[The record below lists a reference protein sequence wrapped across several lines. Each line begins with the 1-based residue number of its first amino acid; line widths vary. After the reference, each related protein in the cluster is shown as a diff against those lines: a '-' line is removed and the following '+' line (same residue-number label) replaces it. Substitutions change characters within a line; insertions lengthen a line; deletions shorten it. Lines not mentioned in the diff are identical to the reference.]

1 MSPGACNPLCYR
13 LLVSGDDAPGTSLEV
28 RTQAFLAEFFD
39 RGQELV
45 RDLIHENEG
54 LRTQLDGIES
64 GPDVP
69 SAVVN
74 RLRQRV
80 ADLEAECERMRR
92 LAGTVEKDAGGYRER
107 LEELE
112 VAHYHLA
119 ARQVSAEQL
128 RHAVSL
134 EDVVRS
140 TTEILLNLVGVG
152 RFVIHG
158 IDPARSLLF
167 PLRLEG
173 RDAEDEADP
182 SERPLSEAGTVGVAA
197 SATTFWQASSDTRR
211 ELTASMAIPL
221 VSGSVTVGVI
231 ELVRFLPQKKEFTD
245 DDFALLELISSE
257 SGAALDAAWM
267 RAHAQDVPFS
277 RSGVEALLR

>member
-1 MSPGACNPLCYR
+1 M
-13 LLVSGDDAPGTSLEV
+13 SGDDAPGTSLEV

-54 LRTQLDGIES
+54 LRTQIARIES
-64 GPDVP
+64 APDVP
-69 SAVVN
+69 GAVVA

-80 ADLEAECERMRR
+80 SDLEAECERMRR
-92 LAGTVEKDAGGYRER
+92 VAGSVEKDAGGYRER

-112 VAHYHLA
+112 LAHYHLA
-119 ARQVSAEQL
+119 SRQVSAEQL

-152 RFVIHG
+152 RFAIHG
-158 IDPARSLLF
+158 IDRARSLLF
-167 PLRLEG
+167 PLSLEG
-173 RDAEDEADP
+173 PNAEGEVDP
-182 SERPLSEAGTVGVAA
+182 SERPLSAAGAVGASA
-197 SATTFWQASSDTRR
+197 SATTSWQAVSDTPR
-211 ELTASMAIPL
+211 ELEAPMAVPL
-221 VSGSVTVGVI
+221 VSGSVAVGVL

-277 RSGVEALLR
+277 RSGVEALLP

>member
-1 MSPGACNPLCYR
+1 MEA
-13 LLVSGDDAPGTSLEV
+13 

-54 LRTQLDGIES
+54 LRRRLESIES

-69 SAVVN
+69 SAVVA
-74 RLRQRV
+74 RLRERV

-92 LAGTVEKDAGGYRER
+92 LAGNVEKDAGGYRVR

-112 VAHYHLA
+112 AAHYHLA

-128 RHAVSL
+128 RHAVTL

-140 TTEILLNLVGVG
+140 TTEILLNLVGIG

-158 IDPARSLLF
+158 IDRDRSLLF

-173 RDAEDEADP
+173 RDAADEADP
-182 SERPLSEAGTVGVAA
+182 GESSLLEAGPLGAAA
-197 SATTFWQASSDTRR
+197 SATTGWQASAETGR
-211 ELTASMAIPL
+211 ELEVPLAIPL
-221 VSGSVTVGVI
+221 VSGSRSVGVI
-231 ELVRFLPQKKEFTD
+231 ELVRFLPQKTEFTD

-257 SGAALDAAWM
+257 SAAAMDAAWI

>member
-1 MSPGACNPLCYR
+1 M
-13 LLVSGDDAPGTSLEV
+13 EV

-54 LRTQLDGIES
+54 LRTQIARIES
-64 GPDVP
+64 APDVP
-69 SAVVN
+69 GAVVA

-80 ADLEAECERMRR
+80 SDLEAECERMRR
-92 LAGTVEKDAGGYRER
+92 VAGSVEKDAGGYRER

-112 VAHYHLA
+112 LAHYHLA

-152 RFVIHG
+152 RFAIHG
-158 IDPARSLLF
+158 IDRAHALLF
-167 PLRLEG
+167 RLSLEG
-173 RDAEDEADP
+173 HSEGQPGGESNP
-182 SERPLSEAGTVGVAA
+182 SERPLSAAGDLGSAA
-197 SATTFWQASSDTRR
+197 SATTSWQMSSDTPR
-211 ELTASMAIPL
+211 ELAAPMAVPL
-221 VSGSVTVGVI
+221 VSGSVAVGVL

-277 RSGVEALLR
+277 RSGVEALLP

>member
-1 MSPGACNPLCYR
+1 M
-13 LLVSGDDAPGTSLEV
+13 SGDDAPGTSLEV

-45 RDLIHENEG
+45 RDLIYENEG
-54 LRTQLDGIES
+54 LRTQLDGIEAR
-64 GPDVP
+64 PEVP
-69 SAVVN
+69 STVVA

-80 ADLEAECERMRR
+80 SDLEAECERMRR
-92 LAGTVEKDAGGYRER
+92 LAGNVEKDAGGYRER

-112 VAHYHLA
+112 LAHYHLA

-158 IDPARSLLF
+158 VDRSQSQSPSTLF
-167 PLRLEG
+167 PLSLEG
-173 RDAEDEADP
+173 GDAQDTASP
-182 SERPLSEAGTVGVAA
+182 TERPLGEAGTIGAA
-197 SATTFWQASSDTRR
+197 ALATTFWQASTDTRR
-211 ELTASMAIPL
+211 ELTAPMAVPL
-221 VSGSVTVGVI
+221 VSGRVTVGVV

-257 SGAALDAAWM
+257 SGSALDAAWM
-267 RAHAQDVPFS
+267 RAHAQEVPFS

>member
-1 MSPGACNPLCYR
+1 M
-13 LLVSGDDAPGTSLEV
+13 EV

-54 LRTQLDGIES
+54 LRAQLDGI
-64 GPDVP
+64 GAGADAPAALV
-69 SAVVN
+69 AQ
-74 RLRQRV
+74 LRQRIS
-80 ADLEAECERMRR
+80 DLEAECERMRR
-92 LAGTVEKDAGGYRER
+92 LAGTVETDAGGYRER

-112 VAHYHLA
+112 LAHYHLA

-158 IDPARSLLF
+158 IDRSQPPTRLF
-167 PLRLEG
+167 PLSLEG
-173 RDAEDEADP
+173 ADGQATTNQPERLLDEAG
-182 SERPLSEAGTVGVAA
+182 AIGVAA
-197 SATTFWQASSDTRR
+197 SATTFWQPSSDTRR
-211 ELTASMAIPL
+211 ELTAPMAVPL
-221 VSGSVTVGVI
+221 VSGRVAVGVV

-257 SGAALDAAWM
+257 SGSALDAAWM

-277 RSGVEALLR
+277 QSGVEALLR

>member
-1 MSPGACNPLCYR
+1 M
-13 LLVSGDDAPGTSLEV
+13 EV

-54 LRTQLDGIES
+54 LRTQLESIES

-69 SAVVN
+69 GAVVA

-80 ADLEAECERMRR
+80 SDLEAECERMRR

-112 VAHYHLA
+112 LAHYHLA

-152 RFVIHG
+152 RFTIHG
-158 IDPARSLLF
+158 IDRDRSLLF
-167 PLRLEG
+167 PLSLEG
-173 RDAEDEADP
+173 NSPGNEGADSPTDPSSRPIRDAGPIGA
-182 SERPLSEAGTVGVAA
+182 AA
-197 SATTFWQASSDTRR
+197 SATTSWQASADTVR
-211 ELTASMAIPL
+211 ELTAPMAVPL

>member
-1 MSPGACNPLCYR
+1 M
-13 LLVSGDDAPGTSLEV
+13 EV

-54 LRTQLDGIES
+54 LRTQLEGIES

-69 SAVVN
+69 GAVVA

-80 ADLEAECERMRR
+80 SDLEAECERMRR

-112 VAHYHLA
+112 LAHYHLA

-152 RFVIHG
+152 QFAIHG
-158 IDPARSLLF
+158 IDRERSLLF
-167 PLRLEG
+167 PLSLEG
-173 RDAEDEADP
+173 ANPDAQRDGTADDDG
-182 SERPLSEAGTVGVAA
+182 RPIGEAGPVAVAA
-197 SATTFWQASSDTRR
+197 STTTSWQASADTHRQ
-211 ELTASMAIPL
+211 LAAPMAVPL

-267 RAHAQDVPFS
+267 RAHAQEVPFS

>member
-1 MSPGACNPLCYR
+1 M
-13 LLVSGDDAPGTSLEV
+13 

-45 RDLIHENEG
+45 RDLIHENEA
-54 LRTQLDGIES
+54 LRSQLAATES
-64 GPDVP
+64 GADVP
-69 SAVVN
+69 GAVVAQ
-74 RLRQRV
+74 LRQRISE
-80 ADLEAECERMRR
+80 LEAECDRMRR

-112 VAHYHLA
+112 LAHYHLA

-152 RFVIHG
+152 RFALHG
-158 IDPARSLLF
+158 IDRERSLLF
-167 PLRLEG
+167 PLSLEG
-173 RDAEDEADP
+173 TGLEGEAEGQ
-182 SERPLSEAGTVGVAA
+182 ERGQAGPPQRTLSEAGSLGAA
-197 SATTFWQASSDTRR
+197 ALATTSWQASADTRR
-211 ELTASMAIPL
+211 ELAAPMAVPL
-221 VSGSVTVGVI
+221 VSGLVTVGVI
-231 ELVRFLPQKKEFTD
+231 ELVQFLPQKKEFTD
-245 DDFALLELISSE
+245 DDFALLELLSSE

-277 RSGVEALLR
+277 RAGVEALLR

>member
-1 MSPGACNPLCYR
+1 M
-13 LLVSGDDAPGTSLEV
+13 EV

-54 LRTQLDGIES
+54 LRAQLDGIEAGS
-64 GPDVP
+64 NVP
-69 SAVVN
+69 GTLVAQ
-74 RLRQRV
+74 LRQRV
-80 ADLEAECERMRR
+80 SDLEAECERMHR
-92 LAGTVEKDAGGYRER
+92 LAGNVEKDAGGYRER

-112 VAHYHLA
+112 LAHYHLA

-158 IDPARSLLF
+158 VDRSQSATQPAAQPAVKLF
-167 PLRLEG
+167 PLSLEG
-173 RDAEDEADP
+173 ADGQGTTNQT
-182 SERPLSEAGTVGVAA
+182 ERSLDEAGTIGVAA
-197 SATTFWQASSDTRR
+197 SATTFWQPSSDTPR
-211 ELTASMAIPL
+211 ELTAPMAVPL
-221 VSGSVTVGVI
+221 VSDRVTVGVI

-257 SGAALDAAWM
+257 SGSALDAAWM

-277 RSGVEALLR
+277 QLGVEALLR